1 MAILKVREVPMR
13 FEEELQ
19 HYLERGMTLQHRR
32 LEWIRRLKNGQPYQN
47 QMEERV
53 KWKQEV
59 VARADGYLPLPAT
72 WDILPVHL

>member
-1 MAILKVREVPMR
+1 MR
-13 FEEELQ
+13 FEQELQ

-32 LEWIRRLKNGQPYQN
+32 LEWIRRLKNGEPYQN

-59 VARADGYLPLPAT
+59 VVRSDSQLMLPAT
-72 WDILPVHL
+72 WDFLPVYL